1 MGRLKTFRTY
11 FFIFI
16 GFYIFATIMIYIGL
30 NATYRNIPSKYEVP
44 SQINIDI
51 AQSTKVNGR
60 IYGEITSTKE
70 NNLEGKYLKVNI
82 FNKSGNLVG
91 TKYLKI
97 EGTYVNKPKK
107 FMVYFTAENIKFYTI
122 EILDN
127 TDDVRMAYEDSKN
140 IYKDIFTDDELT
152 GFGVIVLILG
162 LTLI

>member
-30 NATYRNIPSKYEVP
+30 NATYRNIPSKDEVP

-60 IYGEITSTKE
+60 IYGEITSTQE

-82 FNKSGNLVG
+82 FNKKGSLVG

-107 FMVYFTAENIKFYTI
+107 FMVYFTAENIKSYTI

-127 TDDVRMAYEDSKN
+127 TDEVRKAYEDSKN

-152 GFGVIVLILG
+152 GFRAIVLIIVLS
-162 LTLI
+162 LI